1 MRWINAVI
9 LITCAALGYIA
20 ILTHLTV
27 SLLERRH
34 IRPWVVAQ
42 IEKALDCEA
51 SIDGPLRLKLF
62 VGPQISL
69 TGLHLQFLQPHAH
82 MRSVALGHLG
92 VNLALWPLLLD
103 RRVAIDHLGV
113 HDLILNLQ
121 TPAADT
127 PARDRPSPAELA
139 LPVIRRLDIRN
150 VQVLADAHARGF
162 DTLILEH
169 LNVKDPNDQDLEIA
183 GRGKI
188 DVYPFRLDGR
198 MGSVA
203 RLLNSQEPYN
213 FDLQLRLSDIDI
225 RVGGLI
231 ENPLKGVGL
240 DIVIKAQCDDLAE
253 VMRPFNP
260 EFPDLGRLKLV
271 ADLEGHWQ
279 ALSANQLKIQLEQA
293 DKVALTA
300 EGRIDELPSGL
311 GTDLKLKGQIRD
323 RQLIEL
329 ILPGV
334 LQISDEIDM
343 VGRLV
348 ESQKRFELVAEQG
361 FLRDDDGAVFEVNGK
376 IRFGSLAERFR
387 FVGLDL
393 TSNLTSPTTTAVNPL
408 MGNIFPELGPVTAS
422 GRVVGTRDGLA
433 IENLTAQLGTTGPMT
448 IKGQGRIGR
457 IPTQPQTTVGD
468 FDLAIAL
475 QTTQTEALSSWLKV
489 DLPDLGAIGMSTR
502 LNGSVE
508 RLAFNE
514 LALKFSQP
522 EKLDGKAR
530 GHFALPTK
538 PAVSVDDI
546 DLDLNIDASSTAALV
561 SWFAPEFPELGTVKF
576 QSNLRGS
583 AERLVFDQLDIQ
595 TAHTS
600 GFKGQV
606 GGQFLLQP
614 AADSQS
620 RLDLRLKARAT
631 APVVSAFGEYLEAP
645 FLPTDA
651 GPIVVEGEIRGNEE
665 ILDIDQLAIQI
676 SPQGPLPIDGT
687 GRIQG
692 LRFADGFSIEN
703 QEYHV
708 RMRAREMQP
717 VKAYIAQYYP
727 PLLAWTGFPQEGP
740 ILGEADLRFK
750 DGALFLENAITRAG
764 PTESPWWDA
773 SATAQLELES
783 GRIEI
788 DLAFETVSIPW
799 LAMLGWDAAGQ
810 GLRLSGET
818 HLVSQ
823 AQRLD
828 IETFRL
834 QTMTPDPLEA
844 AFKGTLTMDTAT
856 KHIDG
861 KLSATMPDYRVLAE
875 LLGRDIRR
883 ISGLKIEGALNGA
896 VDDFT
901 FRGPLSIG
909 DNALDCRVI
918 YQLQAERPRWE
929 IDATGPRFHARDIA
943 WLPEKEVPMEV
954 APSDA
959 PDPLIKRLTQ
969 FDLALSIMID
979 HVTGQRFE
987 VGPFL
992 MDVLQENGVLRAGVS
1007 VYGDDDTYIVYDAHI
1022 DASVPVPRIGMN
1034 MQLTGINLE
1043 KALADLDAHNL
1054 FQSGLLY
1061 FSSALE
1067 SSGTSIKSFLDNLD
1081 GEYVLVVRDGAV
1093 RRELNL
1099 LAADYFD
1106 LMFNLLSFDPYTQ
1119 LNCVVSRFSFS
1130 KGRGTNRL
1138 FYLSTPKLVMRGAG
1152 FVDFPQNELDLVF
1165 FSQPTSRLLRL
1176 KDAPPVRVY
1185 GPINAPEVENI
1196 PFTTAE
1202 SLYGGL
1208 FSTAVSLPTRAIDGL
1223 FGFFGQTEVS
1233 EQGATFS
1240 CQ

>member
-1 MRWINAVI
+1 
-9 LITCAALGYIA
+9 
-20 ILTHLTV
+20 
-27 SLLERRH
+27 
-34 IRPWVVAQ
+34 
-42 IEKALDCEA
+42 
-51 SIDGPLRLKLF
+51 
-62 VGPQISL
+62 
-69 TGLHLQFLQPHAH
+69 
-82 MRSVALGHLG
+82 
-92 VNLALWPLLLD
+92 
-103 RRVAIDHLGV
+103 
-113 HDLILNLQ
+113 
-121 TPAADT
+121 
-127 PARDRPSPAELA
+127 
-139 LPVIRRLDIRN
+139 LPVIRRLDIHN
-150 VQVLADAHARGF
+150 LQVLADAHDDRF
-162 DTLILEH
+162 DTFTLANLKVKVPNAEH
-169 LNVKDPNDQDLEIA
+169 MDIA

-188 DVYPFRLDGR
+188 DRYPFRLDGR
-198 MGSVA
+198 VGTIIE
-203 RLLNSQEPYN
+203 LLNPQKPYPS
-213 FDLQLRLSDIDI
+213 DLHLQLGGIEASLIGTID
-225 RVGGLI
+225 
-231 ENPLKGVGL
+231 NPLQGYGIAVRME
-240 DIVIKAQCDDLAE
+240 AQCDDLAE

-260 EFPDLGRLKLV
+260 EFPDLGRLTLA

-293 DKVALTA
+293 DKVALTV
-300 EGRIDELPSGL
+300 EGRIDELTSGK
-311 GTDLKLKGQIRD
+311 GTDLKLKSQIRD

-334 LQISDEIDM
+334 LEISDEIDM
-343 VGRLV
+343 LGRLV
-348 ESQKRFELVAEQG
+348 ESQKRFELVAEKG
-361 FLRDDDGAVFEVNGK
+361 FLRDDDGAVFEVKGK

-393 TSNLTSPTTTAVNPL
+393 TSNLSSPTTTAVNPL

-422 GRVVGTRDGLA
+422 GQVVGNRDGLA

-475 QTTQTEALSSWLKV
+475 QTTQTEPLSSWLKV
-489 DLPDLGAIGMSTR
+489 DLPDLGAIQMRTR

-508 RLAFNE
+508 RLAFNALE
-514 LALKFSQP
+514 LQFAQSD
-522 EKLDGKAR
+522 KLSGEAR
-530 GHFALPTK
+530 GRFALPTQ

-546 DLDLNIDASSTAALV
+546 DLDLKIDASSTAALV
-561 SWFAPEFPELGTVKF
+561 SWYAPQFPQLGTVTI
-576 QSNLRGS
+576 QSKLRGS

-600 GFKGQV
+600 GFKGQL

-614 AADSQS
+614 GADSQS
-620 RLDLRLKARAT
+620 RLDLHLKARAT
-631 APVVSAFGEYLEAP
+631 APVVSAFEAYLETP

-651 GPIVVEGEIRGNEE
+651 GPVVVEGEIRGNEE

-692 LRFADGFSIEN
+692 LRFKDGISIEN

-708 RMRAREMQP
+708 RMRAPEMQP

-740 ILGEADLRFK
+740 ILGEADLRLK
-750 DGALFLENAITRAG
+750 DGTLFLENAITRAG

-788 DLAFETVSIPW
+788 NLAFETVSKPW
-799 LAMLGWDAAGQ
+799 LAMLEWDAAGKS
-810 GLRLSGET
+810 LRLSGHS

-823 AQRLD
+823 SQRLD
-828 IETFRL
+828 IESFTL

-844 AFKGTLTMDTAT
+844 AFKGTLAMDTDT

-861 KLSATMPDYRVLAE
+861 QLSATMPDYTVLAE

-883 ISGLKIEGALNGA
+883 ISGLKIEGTLNGA

-909 DNALDCRVI
+909 NNALDCRVI
-918 YQLQAERPRWE
+918 YRLQAERPRWE
-929 IDATGPRFHARDIA
+929 IDVTGPRFHAKDIA
-943 WLPEKEVPMEV
+943 WLPEKEVPLEV

-979 HVTGQRFE
+979 QVEGQRFE
-987 VGPFL
+987 AGPFF
-992 MDVLQENGVLRAGVS
+992 MDVLLENGVLRAGAS
-1007 VYGDDDTYIVYDAHI
+1007 VYGDDDTYIVYDARI
-1022 DASVPVPRIGMN
+1022 DASLPVPQIGMN
-1034 MQLTGINLE
+1034 MQLTDINLE

-1067 SSGTSIKSFLDNLD
+1067 SSGTSIKRFLENLD
-1081 GEYVLVVRDGAV
+1081 GEYVLLVRDGAV

-1106 LMFNLLSFDPYTQ
+1106 LTFNLLSFDPYTQ

-1138 FYLSTPKLVMRGAG
+1138 FYLSTPKINIRGSG
-1152 FVDFPQNELDLVF
+1152 FVDFSQNELDLVF

-1185 GPINAPEVENI
+1185 GPIHAPEVENI

-1208 FSTAVSLPTRAIDGL
+1208 FSTAVSIPTRAIDGF
-1223 FGFFGQTEVS
+1223 FGFLGQTGLS
-1233 EQGATFS
+1233 DQGARFS
-1240 CQ
+1240 CP